1 MSAAVERFV
10 LCVLCV
16 LSAPR
21 VEGRRSHRN
30 GGAFESERFI
40 FREQCALKEEPGPC
54 KALKPRYYFNIDSGS
69 CEMFDYGGCKGNDNN
84 FLTKE
89 ECEETCVVSED
100 KDPCQLPEAP
110 GPCRGLV
117 SRFLFDPETQSCRH
131 FFYGGCFGNANNFR
145 TIDECKNKCQS
156 TDKMEQTSPPP
167 RAEQEDVTHGPNA
180 PSTLETTAVTE
191 KVSVDGQAQP
201 LVQFHNKTKEHY
213 SKDVDVSEDCLLAV
227 DRGSCDEPQRRYFY
241 NSTSGRCQIF
251 KFSGC
256 GGNANNFLHRRHCI
270 KKCVHRAKDHR
281 GRMGEKMIRIRRKNL
296 EKFRHVS
303 A

>member
-1 MSAAVERFV
+1 L
-10 LCVLCV
+10 LCVFFLSCPPLLLLLLLSPFPLPHPLILSSSIKHSSLSFIQVRVCLMPPCVIFQSVSCLC
-16 LSAPR
+16 
-21 VEGRRSHRN
+21 
-30 GGAFESERFI
+30 
-40 FREQCALKEEPGPC
+40 
-54 KALKPRYYFNIDSGS
+54 
-69 CEMFDYGGCKGNDNN
+69 
-84 FLTKE
+84 
-89 ECEETCVVSED
+89 VSED

-156 TDKMEQTSPPP
+156 TGTGPGPGNAN
-167 RAEQEDVTHGPNA
+167 RALADTYADLDTRVPISCRA
-180 PSTLETTAVTE
+180 
-191 KVSVDGQAQP
+191 
-201 LVQFHNKTKEHY
+201 
-213 SKDVDVSEDCLLAV
+213 DVDVSEDCLLAV

-270 KKCVHRAKDHR
+270 KKCVHRAKGQR
-281 GRMGEKMIRIRRKNL
+281 SICRNL
-296 EKFRHVS
+296 LFFQINFFS
-303 A
+303 